1 MQLVS
6 VAALA
11 ENRVIGRDGEVPWPH
26 IEADVRQ
33 YRERVARSPVIL
45 GRRTFDSMRDDLP
58 GSRQIVVSRSVDAV
72 DVPTAVVAND
82 VEEALSLARELV
94 GDAGARAGDGAATA
108 VAAEADPKGERGAA
122 ESPAEAGGA
131 EGGDP
136 PVYVL
141 GGGAIYEL
149 FQPHLDGMALSH
161 VHGAYEGDTYY
172 PEWDESEWTVAAETE
187 YDRFTLREWVRRA
200 DEE

>member
-11 ENRVIGRDGEVPWPH
+11 ENRAIGRDGEVPWPH

-33 YRERVARSPVIL
+33 YRERVANSPVIL

-58 GSRQIVVSRSVDAV
+58 GSRQIVVSRSVESV
-72 DVPTAVVAND
+72 DVSTAVVAND
-82 VEEALSLARELV
+82 ADEALE
-94 GDAGARAGDGAATA
+94 RAAAITDDD
-108 VAAEADPKGERGAA
+108 E
-122 ESPAEAGGA
+122 
-131 EGGDP
+131 

-161 VHGAYEGDTYY
+161 IEGVYEGDTFY
-172 PEWDESEWTVAAETE
+172 PAWDAGEWSVAAETAF
-187 YDRFTLREWVRRA
+187 DRFTLREWVRNGDRS
-200 DEE
+200 